1 MTDIK
6 RVLVTGASG
15 FIGRHVIAPLRER
28 GYEIHLTSS
37 RAGADIDGIEGVS
50 QVHVADLLDADQSR
64 ALMGAVKPSHL
75 LHLAWIVKPGE
86 LIASVEN
93 LDWISASLSLLRSFH
108 EAGGQRFVGVG
119 SCYEYDWAYGYC
131 SEELTPTNP
140 DTLYG
145 ASKNAFRQVAEEYGR
160 THDLDFAWARVF
172 FLYGPHENP
181 NRLASSLILSLL
193 RRQEAK
199 SSHGLQIRDYM
210 HVQDAADGIATLL
223 DSAETGAFNIATG
236 QAPRIR
242 DIVETI
248 GREAGAEELLRI
260 GVLPAR
266 KNDTALVVADT
277 QKASDR
283 LGFTPRFDLLGGL
296 RHTISWWKAELER
309 NAHQTKE

>member
-64 ALMGAVKPSHL
+64 ALVDAVKPSHL

-93 LDWISASLSLLRSFH
+93 LDWINASLSLLRSFH

-193 RRQEAK
+193 RGQEAK

-223 DSAETGAFNIATG
+223 DSAETGAFNVATG

-242 DIVETI
+242 DIVEI
-248 GREAGAEELLRI
+248 VGRETGAEELLRI